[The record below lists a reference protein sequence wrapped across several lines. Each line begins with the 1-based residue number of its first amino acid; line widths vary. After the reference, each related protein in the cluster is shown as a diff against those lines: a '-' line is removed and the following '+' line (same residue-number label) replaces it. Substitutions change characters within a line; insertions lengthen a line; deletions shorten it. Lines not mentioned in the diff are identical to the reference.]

1 MALQSKVVLFSDQT
15 ADPCPLI
22 KQLYRSSI
30 DSPTL
35 KTFFEKT
42 SDGLRQ
48 ELAFAEPS
56 DRSAF
61 PKFNTIPGLVE
72 AYSQNDCPDVAV
84 ATVVLCVYQLA
95 LLLMYNSPVHQ
106 RALS

>member
-1 MALQSKVVLFSDQT
+1 MALQSKVVLFGDQT
-15 ADPCPLI
+15 ADSCPLM

-35 KTFFEKT
+35 KAFFDRT
-42 SDGLRQ
+42 SDALRQ
-48 ELAFAEPS
+48 ELAIAEPS
-56 DRSAF
+56 DRSNF

-72 AYSQNDCPDVAV
+72 AYSQNTCPDVAV

-95 LLLMYNSPVHQ
+95 LLLT
-106 RALS
+106 